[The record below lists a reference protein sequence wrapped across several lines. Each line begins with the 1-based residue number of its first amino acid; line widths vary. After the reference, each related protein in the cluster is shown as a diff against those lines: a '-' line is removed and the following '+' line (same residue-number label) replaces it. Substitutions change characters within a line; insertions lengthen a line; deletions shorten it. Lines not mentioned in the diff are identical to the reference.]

1 MARRK
6 KNEDD
11 DRIDPFESGSNDA
24 AEFLED
30 AISQIEEKMMEIE
43 SIQGDIREIYKELG
57 GRGYDTPTVRRVIS
71 TKKKKKQNLM
81 KFEAQEAFFETYMR
95 ALGLIDY

>member
-1 MARRK
+1 MRG
-6 KNEDD
+6 
-11 DRIDPFESGSNDA
+11 DPCHPEAHG
-24 AEFLED
+24 LRLCPP
-30 AISQIEEKMMEIE
+30 
-43 SIQGDIREIYKELG
+43 QGHRLTTEGNPEGDPLICGQDITII
-57 GRGYDTPTVRRVIS
+57 RRVIS